1 MSNSPYSISK
11 TSFLKFDQC
20 SKAFFLYKNFPYLR
34 DKIGVDKQLT
44 FKRGHDVGF
53 FAQQLFPGGRDVS
66 KETKNAAEALALTAT
81 LIAEKVPVIYEATFV
96 FNGVLIM
103 ADILCLSEEKYTAYE
118 IKSSLKVSET
128 YIKDACLQYY
138 VLKNT
143 LPGFD
148 DLFLVTLNP
157 DYVREAEIEPKKLFK
172 KRSIRQKAEE
182 NFTFFEH
189 KLQEA
194 YLVLEKNA
202 IPDIA
207 IGRHC
212 FRPYQCDY
220 FGTCWKNTV
229 HDQSIFNLPL
239 VGKEKLFEWYSSGIR
254 NIDQLSDAQ
263 LEKDYLIRIKNA
275 FTSNAPIIDHEKIK
289 EFLARIRYPV
299 AAMDMEI
306 WSPAIPQITGTRPF
320 EQIPFLVCFYNG
332 TDNSYFF
339 TENKP
344 DSYRADGRREFAQG
358 LIELASG
365 YASILVYDK
374 TMELGVMESLIRNY
388 PDLKAP
394 LEELKTKLVDV
405 FDVFLGLFYYHPEF
419 KSNFSLKAAAG
430 YLLQDISYPK
440 ISSGLEAMNYFEQL
454 RLSDPGLEKES
465 LKEDLV
471 NYCQTDT
478 IATFKLAEFLKGLV
492 SSPFE
497 GG

>member
-1 MSNSPYSISK
+1 MSHSPYSISK

-53 FAQQLFPGGRDVS
+53 FARQLFPGGRDVA
-66 KETKNAAEALALTAT
+66 KETKNAGEALALTAT
-81 LIAEKVPVIYEATFV
+81 LVAEKAPVIYEATFV

-103 ADILCLSEEKYTAYE
+103 ADILCLSEGQYMAYE

-143 LPGFD
+143 LPDFN

-157 DYVREAEIEPKKLFK
+157 DYVLEGEIEPKKLFK

-182 NFTFFEH
+182 NFAFFEH

-194 YLVLEKNA
+194 HLVLEKNA

-207 IGRHC
+207 IGKHC

-229 HDQSIFNLPL
+229 HEKSIFNLPL
-239 VGKEKLFEWYSSGIR
+239 VGKEKLFEWYSGGIR
-254 NIDQLSDAQ
+254 TIDELNDAQ
-263 LEKDYLIRIKNA
+263 LEKDALIRIKNA
-275 FTSNAPIIDHEKIK
+275 FTSNAPIVNHEKIK
-289 EFLARIRYPV
+289 EFLAKIKYPV

-306 WSPAIPQITGTRPF
+306 WSPAIPQINGTRPF

-332 TDNSYFF
+332 SSSSYFF

-344 DSYRADGRREFAQG
+344 VNHQPDGRRDFAQSLIG
-358 LIELASG
+358 LSAG

-374 TMELGVMESLIRNY
+374 TMELGVIESLMRHY
-388 PDLKAP
+388 PELKPP
-394 LEELKTKLVDV
+394 LEELKTRLVDV

-419 KSNFSLKAAAG
+419 KSNFSLKAASG
-430 YLLQDISYPK
+430 FLLQDISYPK

-454 RLSDPGLEKES
+454 RLATAELEKQT

-478 IATFKLAEFLKGLV
+478 IATYKLAEFLRELV
-492 SSPFE
+492 K
-497 GG
+497 